1 MRTGGTFAVGLHG
14 RGDYQSIH
22 YTGRRGR
29 FFLVM
34 YTDASSRAKIIVENF
49 VIYFKLLLKPKC
61 IEVLIFTVPDHKK
74 KISEL

>member
-1 MRTGGTFAVGLHG
+1 MRTGGTFAVGLHR

-61 IEVLIFTVPDHKK
+61 IEVLIFTVLDHKK
-74 KISEL
+74 K